1 MDEILQP
8 IANKYQQ
15 ILAIPNF
22 TEVYQ
27 NENVKMCVIRS
38 IEEIK
43 AAFKGTT
50 LRSAQFV
57 FNIFKDI
64 LFEIHKLME
73 LYNNYPVNYT
83 IYLFSYFILFLILI
97 FRKLLKKFS
106 NFFVRLYKMF
116 ATLEIRKTF

>member
-15 ILAIPNF
+15 MLTLPNF

-27 NENVKMCVIRS
+27 SEGVKMCVIRS
-38 IEEIK
+38 LEEIK

-73 LYNNYPVNYT
+73 LYHNYPVNY
-83 IYLFSYFILFLILI
+83 LCH
-97 FRKLLKKFS
+97 
-106 NFFVRLYKMF
+106 
-116 ATLEIRKTF
+116 LEIHTYLSFLNYKIY